1 MAIPVISKLKPANN
15 GDFPV
20 VDAHDV
26 DMGDNQRLDQ
36 VADYLKQALDECA
49 DIVDG
54 HTTDI
59 AVISKDVSDC
69 KTQVDKNLDNINELS
84 DKEAADRRQIN
95 QNTNSILNLENT
107 TNADRK
113 KIDQNTNDIGALAE
127 KMEECESKV
136 SENSEDITN
145 VSKEV
150 SDSKEV
156 INKNKTD
163 IAALDTKLN
172 ANIPDDETV
181 GSQPWTSKHII
192 DMLCPPLEVSGN
204 PVQCY
209 PVPGYPLGITASWEP
224 VQEGSGDPSPD
235 NIRPIKGRDRVKVT
249 RCGQN
254 LVQPIFYNAP
264 YDVEVGGLIDVHR
277 MEKVSDDAITVSEY
291 TYTNSGG
298 SWSSPMSMIVT
309 IHGNSKY
316 TISGNVSG
324 DGFRAGWYVLDKD
337 GVVTQRSENWTT
349 VPPIQITTSST
360 DAYLIWYINSIGES
374 VSIDRPMI
382 VLGDVV
388 PTEYVPYT
396 GNTVTLTLPET
407 IYGGSVD
414 AASGEGQKEW
424 KILTLDGNVLKFSVS
439 KTNDLYWNLPSFSAP
454 GITSASRI
462 INSHFGAGMLVVN
475 DRYEFIF
482 TTSNTM
488 GRLFDTCDELNAY
501 ISEQYTAGTP
511 VQIAYKLDEPVAY
524 EVAGAETMTALSGI
538 NTVLTDADSVAVTGR
553 EDLLHVLS
561 GIQSSE

>member
-1 MAIPVISKLKPANN
+1 M
-15 GDFPV
+15 
-20 VDAHDV
+20 
-26 DMGDNQRLDQ
+26 
-36 VADYLKQALDECA
+36 
-49 DIVDG
+49 
-54 HTTDI
+54 
-59 AVISKDVSDC
+59 
-69 KTQVDKNLDNINELS
+69 LS
-84 DKEAADRRQIN
+84 PSA
-95 QNTNSILNLENT
+95 
-107 TNADRK
+107 
-113 KIDQNTNDIGALAE
+113 
-127 KMEECESKV
+127 
-136 SENSEDITN
+136 
-145 VSKEV
+145 EV
-150 SDSKEV
+150 S
-156 INKNKTD
+156 
-163 IAALDTKLN
+163 LLN
-172 ANIPDDETV
+172 ANIPDDAIV
-181 GSQPWTSKHII
+181 GDKPWTSKHIV

-209 PVPGYPLGITASWEP
+209 PVAGYPLGITASWEP
-224 VQEGSGDPSPD
+224 TQEGSGDPSPD
-235 NIRPIKGRDRVKVT
+235 NIRPIKGRDSVVVT

-254 LVQPIFYNAP
+254 LVQPIFYSAP

-337 GVVTQRSENWTT
+337 GVVTQRSENWTS

-360 DAYLIWYINSIGES
+360 DAYLIWYINTIGES

-414 AASGEGQKEW
+414 AASGSGERAW
-424 KILTLDGNVLKFSVS
+424 RMVALDGTENWLTWGVNVNNAAVTGFFTYDIVDYKVENTKGICSHLPHQNRDVWGGRNEGIGFASTGNSRYVMCCVKTKVLDDVS
-439 KTNDLYWNLPSFSAP
+439 SDAIA
-454 GITSASRI
+454 ITSWK
-462 INSHFGAGMLVVN
+462 
-475 DRYEFIF
+475 
-482 TTSNTM
+482 
-488 GRLFDTCDELNAY
+488 AY
-501 ISEQYTAGTP
+501 LAAQYAAGTP
-511 VQIAYKLDEPVAY
+511 FQIAYELADPVSFEADE
-524 EVAGAETMTALSGI
+524 AETLPGLQGI

-561 GIQSSE
+561 SIQSSE